1 MKIALCDD
9 QTAHIELLRPY
20 VEEFFRISEIEAEIF
35 EFFSGEEMIESNEKF
50 DIVFLD
56 MELGSLTGVDVAK
69 NINTVNPNAVIIV
82 VTSYSEY
89 LDEAMD
95 LHVTRFLNKPVAQS
109 KVYSALEKALEE
121 INENLLSF
129 TTKDNQVLRV
139 KYRDIIYIESR
150 FKSVTMYTAGGV
162 YSSANYLK
170 KFKAALTSSVFAI
183 PHNSYIVNM
192 NYISKFRREEIIVDV
207 MGKEVNIPISS
218 RKQSDFKRRFMA
230 FIGEDE

>member
-20 VEEFFRISEIEAEIF
+20 VEEFFRISEIEVEIF

-150 FKSVTMYTAGGV
+150 FKSVTMYTLGGV